1 MRTRQVRVLSSGSC
15 TGCGLKLGFRR
26 YQFRGT
32 WRIQGVYCK
41 ECMEKIA
48 KNFDDSNTGITS
60 LIKQKCSLCQN
71 EFYFLREFEK
81 KEKDSARYCSICFS
95 TVKNS
100 KVPIS
105 RLDQLQKGPVKQI
118 PKQVLMAGTT
128 GIVLMVGG
136 LIFTFINTSP
146 EGGDL
151 VNILFGSATT
161 FTGFII
167 ITKSIQSRKLIY
179 GQ

>member
-1 MRTRQVRVLSSGSC
+1 MQTRQNRVLSRGRC

-26 YQFRGT
+26 YHFRGK

-48 KNFDDSNTGITS
+48 KNFNDSTTGITT

-71 EFYFLREFEK
+71 EFYFLRESEEE
-81 KEKDSARYCSICFS
+81 EKDNARYCSICFG
-95 TVKNS
+95 TVRN

-105 RLDQLQKGPVKQI
+105 RLDHLQDGSVKQI
-118 PKQVLMAGTT
+118 PKQVLITGTI

-136 LIFTFINTSP
+136 LIFIFINTSP
-146 EGGDL
+146 VGGDL
-151 VNILFGSATT
+151 VSILFASATT

-167 ITKSIQSRKLIY
+167 LTKSIQSRKIIH
-179 GQ
+179 